1 MTWALALFLACIIAG
16 VPIAFALG
24 AGALVGLWLLEGAPL
39 RIVASRIFGGIDNFS
54 LLAIPFFILAGELM
68 ETGGISR
75 RLVNLARVLVGHI
88 RGGLGNVVLI
98 AMIFFSGIS
107 GSTNADAAAIG
118 SVMIPPMKRQGFGA
132 GHAGAIVAASAGMGI
147 LVPPCLTMVV
157 YGSMTNTSIATLF
170 AAGFLPAFIMTAAL
184 MIHLRLDA
192 QRLGLKPDA
201 RAPWRERMSA
211 LRQAAWALLLP
222 LIIFGGI
229 LGGVFTPT
237 EAAVVAVIYAIIVG
251 MMVYREV
258 TPRFLARSFV
268 RTGVTS
274 GIVMLLI
281 GAANI
286 FAWLMTVSGVPAAIA
301 EAIQAIGGGRTVFL
315 LMSIVVFLPLFAL
328 LDGLPGMLMIMPVFV
343 PIAQRLDVDLV
354 HYGILMTAVMGIALF
369 LPPVGVGLYIVLG
382 LSGATLGEI
391 SRHLFP
397 YLATMTAVAVIIA
410 FVPWI
415 VYLVPYLFGLY
426 TPMLPNP

>member
-1 MTWALALFLACIIAG
+1 VTPALALFVAFIIAG

-24 AGALVGLWLLEGAPL
+24 AAALAGLWLIEGAPL

-75 RLVNLARVLVGHI
+75 RLVNLARVLIGHV

-118 SVMIPPMKRQGFGA
+118 SVMIPPMKRQGFSA
-132 GHAGAIVAASAGMGI
+132 GHAGAIVAASAGMGS

-157 YGSMTNTSIATLF
+157 YGSITNTSIATLF

-184 MIHLRLDA
+184 MIHLRIDA
-192 QRLGLKPDA
+192 KRLGLTPDP
-201 RAPWRERMSA
+201 RIPWRERTKAVREAS
-211 LRQAAWALLLP
+211 WALLLP
-222 LIIFGGI
+222 IIIFGGI
-229 LGGVFTPT
+229 LGGIFTPT
-237 EAAVVAVIYAIIVG
+237 EAAVVAVIYAIIIG

-258 TPRFLARSFV
+258 TLRFLARSFV

-281 GAANI
+281 GGANI
-286 FAWLMTVSGVPAAIA
+286 FAWLMTVSGVPAALA
-301 EAIQAIGGGRTVFL
+301 EAIQSVGGGKTVFL

-343 PIAQRLDVDLV
+343 PIAQRLGVDLV

-382 LSGATLGEI
+382 LSEATLGEI
-391 SRHLFP
+391 SRYLFP
-397 YLATMTAVAVIIA
+397 YLVTMTAVAVIVA

-415 VYLVPYLFGLY
+415 VYLAPYVFGLY
-426 TPMLPNP
+426 TPA